1 MFVNFIHQKVWIL
14 NIWIQLFN
22 LGFEKSLFD
31 DFLKPFIEKLTIV
44 DNEEQW
50 LVVCKTHFSTDSL

>member
-14 NIWIQLFN
+14 NISIQLFN
-22 LGFEKSLFD
+22 LGFEKSFFD

-50 LVVCKTHFSTDSL
+50 LVVRKTHFSTDSL